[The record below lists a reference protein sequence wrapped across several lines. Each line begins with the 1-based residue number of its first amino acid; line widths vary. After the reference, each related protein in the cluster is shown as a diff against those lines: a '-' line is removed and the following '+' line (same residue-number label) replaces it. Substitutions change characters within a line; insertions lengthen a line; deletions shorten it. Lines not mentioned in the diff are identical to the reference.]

1 MEQSTAKI
9 IKMIANIQIEA
20 LKKLKTNQIQ
30 EFTEDELCKLLQVK
44 SEEITGAIDNH
55 IQMYEDMEQSP
66 DMIKLLNEYQISLC
80 SYILWRMESEWVTS
94 NQEGVIGAW
103 AIITEAQRKF
113 HPEYRIIL

>member
-1 MEQSTAKI
+1 MEPNTIDIINKI
-9 IKMIANIQIEA
+9 ADIQLLA
-20 LKKLKTNQIQ
+20 LNKLKTNYIE

-44 SEEITGAIDNH
+44 QSEISDAIDIH
-55 IQMYEDMEQSP
+55 IQVYENLKKYPNAIRM
-66 DMIKLLNEYQISLC
+66 LGEYQISLC
-80 SYILWRMESEWVTS
+80 SYILWKMESEWIVD